1 MYDTRCNYVDAASNS
16 FDITVEQLILNLAT
30 QLSKQIKE
38 VPSLILVHFSIR
50 VLASLITSF
59 ITGKRALA
67 SLNLTLVIYGMTRN
81 KELNDIMQKCRIC
94 ISYNDLLLL
103 HKIGVSRDAE
113 TSKSCPCGTSYG
125 KPPIVI
131 VDSND
136 FQIYTLTC
144 NATVA
149 HRINVRYEQPQP

>member
-1 MYDTRCNYVDAASNS
+1 
-16 FDITVEQLILNLAT
+16 
-30 QLSKQIKE
+30 
-38 VPSLILVHFSIR
+38 
-50 VLASLITSF
+50 
-59 ITGKRALA
+59 
-67 SLNLTLVIYGMTRN
+67 
-81 KELNDIMQKCRIC
+81 MQKCRIC

-103 HKIGVSRDAE
+103 HKIGVSRDAD